1 MAWPRRWPRS
11 MPSWTGWT
19 GRPAGSAPVRNCPG
33 STASGLV
40 HQLSDGLAE
49 AIRVA
54 LTAARWTRGV
64 TDPTVGAALIALG
77 YDRDFA
83 AIGVGTRPPP
93 AGPGPV
99 PGWRSVT
106 LDRTALRLPAGIV
119 LDLSATAKGLGSD
132 RAAAAAGRACRQGGD
147 LVNLGG
153 DIAVAGLPPRGGWPV
168 AVADS
173 CDPGGPV
180 ADTAGGPAGQVVR
193 LAAGGL
199 ATSSVTCRQW
209 QRDGQPVHHIIDPR
223 TGFPAHGPWRTAS
236 VAAVSCAEANA
247 AATAA
252 IVAGTDAETFLA
264 GTAWVSGR
272 GARCTGWPISVGR
285 RP

>member
-1 MAWPRRWPRS
+1 
-11 MPSWTGWT
+11 MP
-19 GRPAGSAPVRNCPG
+19 APVRRAAGIPHAASPAPG
-33 STASGLV
+33 LISGRVVPADWIGAHVGAAAAVAERDALGTSVRSTASGLV

-106 LDRTALRLPAGIV
+106 LD
-119 LDLSATAKGLGSD
+119 S
-132 RAAAAAGRACRQGGD
+132 
-147 LVNLGG
+147 
-153 DIAVAGLPPRGGWPV
+153 
-168 AVADS
+168 
-173 CDPGGPV
+173 
-180 ADTAGGPAGQVVR
+180 
-193 LAAGGL
+193 
-199 ATSSVTCRQW
+199 
-209 QRDGQPVHHIIDPR
+209 
-223 TGFPAHGPWRTAS
+223 
-236 VAAVSCAEANA
+236 NA

-272 GARCTGWPISVGR
+272 GARCTGWPISAGR

>member
-1 MAWPRRWPRS
+1 M
-11 MPSWTGWT
+11 
-19 GRPAGSAPVRNCPG
+19 
-33 STASGLV
+33 
-40 HQLSDGLAE
+40 
-49 AIRVA
+49 
-54 LTAARWTRGV
+54 

-83 AIGVGTRPPP
+83 AIGAGTPPP
-93 AGPGPV
+93 SAGPGPV

-106 LDRTALRLPAGIV
+106 LDGTALRLPAGIV
-119 LDLSATAKGLGSD
+119 LDLGATAKGLGSD
-132 RAAAAAGRACRQGGD
+132 RAAAAAGRACRQGGV
-147 LVNLGG
+147 LVSLGG

-173 CDPGGPV
+173 CDPGGGPL
-180 ADTAGGPAGQVVR
+180 ADTAGGPAGDPGGGPAGQIVR
-193 LAAGGL
+193 LAAAGL

-209 QRDGQPVHHIIDPR
+209 QQGGQPVHRIIDPR

-236 VAAVSCAEANA
+236 VAAASCAEANA

-264 GTAWVSGR
+264 GTGLP
-272 GARCTGWPISVGR
+272 ARLVGHHGIVRLLGGWPRSGGGQLPGPLPSR
-285 RP
+285 WPGFSDQQRDHD

>member
-1 MAWPRRWPRS
+1 

-33 STASGLV
+33 STAPGPV

-83 AIGVGTRPPP
+83 AIGAGTPPPP

-106 LDRTALRLPAGIV
+106 LDGAALRLPAGIV
-119 LDLSATAKGLGSD
+119 LDLGATAKGLGSD
-132 RAAAAAGRACRQGGD
+132 RAAAAAGRACRQGG
-147 LVNLGG
+147 VFVSLGG

-173 CDPGGPV
+173 CDPGGGAARGHRRRAGGRPRRRASGPDCPAGGGRPGHLVGDLPAMPAGRAAGPPHHRSAHPVPGARPV
-180 ADTAGGPAGQVVR
+180 ADGERRRGQLR
-193 LAAGGL
+193 
-199 ATSSVTCRQW
+199 
-209 QRDGQPVHHIIDPR
+209 
-223 TGFPAHGPWRTAS
+223 
-236 VAAVSCAEANA
+236 
-247 AATAA
+247 
-252 IVAGTDAETFLA
+252 
-264 GTAWVSGR
+264 
-272 GARCTGWPISVGR
+272 
-285 RP
+285 